1 MENDTCEN
9 IHYAKMNAVNTS
21 SMLLKFDQFDRF
33 VADVIKLL
41 MLGK

>member
-9 IHYAKMNAVNTS
+9 IHYAKTNAVNTS
-21 SMLLKFDQFDRF
+21 SMLLKFDRF